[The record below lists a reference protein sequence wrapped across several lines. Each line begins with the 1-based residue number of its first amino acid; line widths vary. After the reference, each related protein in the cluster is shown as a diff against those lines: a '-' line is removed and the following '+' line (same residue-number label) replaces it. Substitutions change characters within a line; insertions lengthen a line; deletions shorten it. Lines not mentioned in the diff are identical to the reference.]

1 MAAFWLLGE
10 KRRTGDAPLID
21 ITPMLDCEGEAIGY
35 DAIQVIQ
42 DDAPFLV
49 DSVMGDLA
57 AAGVSVRAMFHPL
70 IATGRDKIGRGV
82 RRGAAMLGLAALA
95 ACSPTQRFHGYVPAE
110 EVLSTIS
117 LGEAREAVIEK
128 AGPPTTTGAVG
139 EDLYYVRS
147 VFNHYGFFAPEEV
160 SREVVAISFSP
171 AGAVS
176 NLERFDLS
184 DGRIVPLTRRVTEDS
199 VENGAFLRQL
209 AGAAGNFD
217 PSALINDE

>member
-1 MAAFWLLGE
+1 
-10 KRRTGDAPLID
+10 
-21 ITPMLDCEGEAIGY
+21 
-35 DAIQVIQ
+35 
-42 DDAPFLV
+42 
-49 DSVMGDLA
+49 MGMD
-57 AAGVSVRAMFHPL
+57 
-70 IATGRDKIGRGV
+70 TGRDRIGRGI
-82 RRGAAMLGLAALA
+82 RRGAALAGLAGLV
-95 ACSPTQRFHGYVPAE
+95 ACSPTERYHGYVPGEA
-110 EVLSTIS
+110 VLDTIS
-117 LGEAREAVIEK
+117 LGENREAVIQK
-128 AGPPTTTGAVG
+128 AGQPTTLGAIG
-139 EDLYYVRS
+139 ENDLYYVRS
-147 VFNHYGFFAPEEV
+147 VFRHYGFFAPEEV